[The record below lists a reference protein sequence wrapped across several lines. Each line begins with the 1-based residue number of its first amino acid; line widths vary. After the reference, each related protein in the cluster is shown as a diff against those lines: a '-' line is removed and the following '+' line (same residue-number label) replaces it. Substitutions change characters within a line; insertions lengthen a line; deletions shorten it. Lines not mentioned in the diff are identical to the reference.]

1 MSGGTSAAVPAK
13 LKDGNPL
20 PIRFDVVNA
29 QNVERY
35 VHTIIILS
43 NNIASGN
50 NDRLFRK
57 YRISASSWWIVVRTC
72 FLSGSLRLRVMAL

>member
-29 QNVERY
+29 QDVERY

-50 NDRLFRK
+50 NDRLL
-57 YRISASSWWIVVRTC
+57 ASSWWIVVITC